1 MNWEWPYIIA
11 LVGALIPGIL
21 GVLGWVNER
30 RKGSIDLMTLSH
42 TSTIQ
47 MLQAAQERLKDVE
60 TELQTLDER
69 YDAEK
74 MRRREYED
82 TLAEER
88 RQAKAYLEKI
98 KELEALITNLEKQVI
113 DLRAKLTA
121 LEEKGTKDLGKG
133 VSDK

>member
-21 GVLGWVNER
+21 GVLGWLNER

-47 MLQAAQERLKDVE
+47 LLQAAQERLKNVE
-60 TELQTLDER
+60 NELQALDVQ

-74 MRRREYED
+74 ARRREYED
-82 TLAEER
+82 NLAEER
-88 RQAKAYLEKI
+88 RQVKDYLAKI
-98 KELEALITNLEKQVI
+98 KELEALIASLEKQVA
-113 DLRAKLTA
+113 DLKVKLAA
-121 LEEKGTKDLGKG
+121 LEEKGKIDLEKG
-133 VSDK
+133 AGDV